1 MIITIGGPAGSGT
14 TTAAKVLSEN
24 LNIPYLSTGSIF
36 RDMAK
41 EKGMSVLEFSKFP
54 ENNTDID
61 KEFDRRQA
69 ELAYEAGDIVVEGR
83 LSAYFIEAD
92 LKIWLTA
99 PLDVRAK
106 RVHDRENKSIEQAV
120 HEIKIREESEASRY
134 KEIHNIDLYDYNIYD
149 VVINSDSFNPESISQ
164 IITDILKVI

>member
-41 EKGMSVLEFSKFP
+41 EKGMSVLEFSKFA

-61 KEFDRRQA
+61 KEIDRRQA

-120 HEIKIREESEASRY
+120 HEIKLREESEASRY

>member
-41 EKGMSVLEFSKFP
+41 EKGMSVLEFSKFA

-61 KEFDRRQA
+61 KEIDRRQA

-83 LSAYFIEAD
+83 LSAYFIEED

>member
-14 TTAAKVLSEN
+14 TTAAKVLSEK
-24 LNIPYLSTGSIF
+24 LDVPYLSTGSIF

-41 EKGMSVLEFSKFP
+41 EKGMSVLEFSKYA

-61 KEFDRRQA
+61 KEIDRRQA
-69 ELAYEAGDIVVEGR
+69 EIAYETGDIVVEGR

-99 PLDVRAK
+99 PLEVRAE
-106 RVHDRENKSIEQAV
+106 RVHDREKKSIEQAAR
-120 HEIKIREESEASRY
+120 EIKIREESEASRY
-134 KEIHNIDLYDYNIYD
+134 MEIHKIDIHDYNIYD
-149 VVINSDSFNPESISQ
+149 VIINSDSFSPESISQ

>member
-41 EKGMSVLEFSKFP
+41 EKGMSVLEFSKFA

-61 KEFDRRQA
+61 KEIDWRQA

>member
-41 EKGMSVLEFSKFP
+41 EKGMSVLEFSKFA

-61 KEFDRRQA
+61 KEIDRRQA

-120 HEIKIREESEASRY
+120 HEIKIREE
-134 KEIHNIDLYDYNIYD
+134 K
-149 VVINSDSFNPESISQ
+149 
-164 IITDILKVI
+164 